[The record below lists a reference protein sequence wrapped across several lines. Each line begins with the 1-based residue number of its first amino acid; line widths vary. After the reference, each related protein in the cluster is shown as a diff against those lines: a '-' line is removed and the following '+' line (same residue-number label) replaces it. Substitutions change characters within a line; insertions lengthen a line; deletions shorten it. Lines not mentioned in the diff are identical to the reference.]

1 MHIRLGE
8 YALIRL
14 AHAVHLL
21 RIYDC
26 FRDATR
32 LRLLNLLSEQ
42 PLCVCHLEA
51 ALKLPQ
57 ARISR
62 HLAYLRRNGL
72 VTVSRQGPWRVYALA
87 EPAPAA
93 RANLACLQ
101 DARTSEPRLARD
113 LDRLAHLTTKLD
125 CGCAKPHVPR
135 RKILRLTRR

>member
-1 MHIRLGE
+1 M
-8 YALIRL
+8 
-14 AHAVHLL
+14 HLL

-26 FRDATR
+26 LCDATR

-72 VTVSRQGPWRVYALA
+72 VTTSQQGPWRFYALA

-93 RANLACLQ
+93 LRTNLACLH
-101 DARTSEPRLARD
+101 DARTSEPQFTRDLARLAELFTR
-113 LDRLAHLTTKLD
+113 LD
-125 CGCAKPHVPR
+125 CGCPTPAVPR